1 MALRLK
7 KVEVPEGTS
16 DQVIKDLA
24 RSNLIVFLVKAG
36 ISAIAVI
43 SGFVL
48 ILLGISPEADSTIE
62 LVVDSYSI
70 TMNKVYPGTV
80 LSLSGVIL
88 LLFSK
93 YNIKISSKNEE

>member
-16 DQVIKDLA
+16 DPVIKDLA

-62 LVVDSYSI
+62 MVLDSYSI
-70 TMNKVYPGTV
+70 TMSKVYPGTV
-80 LSLSGVIL
+80 LSLTGL
-88 LLFSK
+88 LVLALSK
-93 YNIKISSKNEE
+93 YKVKITSRGEK